1 MESAAIFVNAHK
13 AEHFLLL
20 PSTTVN
26 WKCLCTNQYIDG
38 AYLLCQFTY
47 HHFLCR
53 YCDLMHQWCKT
64 ARCAKWLIKLQKNV
78 KKRETERKGERELWM
93 NWRLISVPT
102 QTGKWASEIN
112 SHWPLDDA
120 ADCQVIFQGKWQV
133 KNNNTKHQD
142 CALFS
147 ALRIVWQFMWTT
159 GLTKEHQKTPLRR
172 ICLQINNSLNIIFR
186 NHIWYVSVN
195 KLRC

>member
-1 MESAAIFVNAHK
+1 MYKSIYWWSLFAVSVYLSPFSVHVLWLNASVMQDCSLRQMINK
-13 AEHFLLL
+13 I
-20 PSTTVN
+20 T
-26 WKCLCTNQYIDG
+26 
-38 AYLLCQFTY
+38 
-47 HHFLCR
+47 
-53 YCDLMHQWCKT
+53 
-64 ARCAKWLIKLQKNV
+64 KNV